1 MNRIEIRNGRL
12 IDPLNNI
19 DRPASLFIAEGRI
32 ASIGS
37 APEGFAAERIIDAS
51 GAVVCPGFID
61 LGARLNSIEAEL
73 AAAVAGGVTSVV
85 VPPDTD
91 PPLDEPE
98 LADRLVHRAAD
109 IGRARVLP
117 LGALTLGLKGERLAE
132 LGGLARAGCVAFSQ
146 ANRPVVDTE
155 SLMRALEYAAT
166 FGYAVWL
173 QPQDH
178 WLARNG
184 IAHAGEVASR
194 LGLAGIPVSAETSA
208 IATLVQLARDTGVRL
223 HLTRLSSGAGA
234 RLLEVARSEGVA
246 VTGDVSIHHLHLTEN
261 DIGYF
266 DSQARFDP
274 PLRSQSDR
282 QALSDAAARGVLAIC
297 SDHTPVGADDKL
309 LPFGE
314 AKPGATGL
322 ELLLPL
328 TLKWATEAGVSLPKA
343 LARITADPAAI
354 LGSDRGQLAV
364 GAVADVCVFDPEA
377 NWRLLP
383 EALRSKG
390 KNTPFLGYE
399 LQGRVTACLIGGRQ
413 VCSGSPVESSK

>member
-194 LGLAGIPVSAETSA
+194 LGLAGIPVSAETIA

-399 LQGRVTACLIGGRQ
+399 LQGRVTACLICGRQ
-413 VCSGSPVESSK
+413 V